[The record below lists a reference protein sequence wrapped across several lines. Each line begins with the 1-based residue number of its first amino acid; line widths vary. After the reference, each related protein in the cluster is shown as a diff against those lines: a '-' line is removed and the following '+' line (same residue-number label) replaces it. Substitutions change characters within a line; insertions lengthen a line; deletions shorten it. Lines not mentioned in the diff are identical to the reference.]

1 LGKGF
6 ETAAPDSPQKLKNRL
21 FRSGTLCVNSFPLIE
36 ETEKQNSPRRR
47 AALMDHDLF
56 NEFKSVKE

>member
-1 LGKGF
+1 MGKGF
-6 ETAAPDSPQKLKNRL
+6 ETASPDSPQKLKNRL
-21 FRSGTLCVNSFPLIE
+21 VRSGTLLVNSFPLIE
-36 ETEKQNSPRRR
+36 EKDPSNSPRRR